1 MAHAE
6 VAAGNK
12 AASSAG
18 NYRNNRGMRTHLAYR
33 LSAIMF
39 SFTFTTAAA
48 DCDTDT
54 SSAQSPLP
62 VMKTVSFTA
71 NLELLPFTAV
81 IVPTADI
88 PAMPVVFALYETPL
102 I

>member
-1 MAHAE
+1 
-6 VAAGNK
+6 
-12 AASSAG
+12 
-18 NYRNNRGMRTHLAYR
+18 MRTHSAYR
-33 LSAIMF
+33 LSAIMYF
-39 SFTFTTAAA
+39 FLTFTTVAA

-88 PAMPVVFALYETPL
+88 PAMPVLFALYETPL